1 MDELLEES
9 TLKSLFEERNGRIAK
24 IIFSDDNKQKALKKE
39 IEENLEDVLAV
50 IPDKYKD
57 DVKNEKE
64 SIIWKMLQYA
74 DNMNEDFYKFGIAD
88 GITLRKEIAEIRK
101 KSNNEKCFFEKME
114 GFDEYIEEQKQ
125 KKLKDKEEYKKLNNE
140 VENIM
145 RLFPK
150 VRNLIENEE
159 VTDLSKEELES
170 VLKIIQLNSDIT
182 SLEIREIFK
191 IGIQEGRKI

>member
-9 TLKSLFEERNGRIAK
+9 MLKSLFEERNGRIAK
-24 IIFSDDNKQKALKKE
+24 TIFSDDKKQKALKKE
-39 IEENLEDVLAV
+39 IEENLEAVLSV

-57 DVKNEKE
+57 DVKKEKE

-74 DNMNEDFYKFGIAD
+74 DNMNEDFYKFGVVD
-88 GITLRKEIAEIRK
+88 GITLGKEIAEIRK